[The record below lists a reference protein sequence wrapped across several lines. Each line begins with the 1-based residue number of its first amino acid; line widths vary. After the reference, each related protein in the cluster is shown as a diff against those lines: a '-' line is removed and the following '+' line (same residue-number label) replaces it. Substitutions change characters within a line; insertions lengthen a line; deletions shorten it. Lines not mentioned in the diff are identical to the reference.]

1 MPRIVD
7 HDSRRAEIA
16 EAACRVIAQGG
27 IEALKL
33 TDVGAAAGCTTGA
46 ITHYFADKNAVLLA
60 ALDHAVAAMN
70 ARLERRLLRAPDD
83 VVGFFSETLPIG
95 RRGRDEIVV
104 WYSFWARAL
113 SDPSLVRRQRAMH
126 RRWRAQV
133 ERCLA
138 AMEERGEL
146 PSAQDPAERA
156 EGLCAVINGIGLRA
170 SLDPGEWPAT
180 RQIAQLRR
188 YLALLA
194 ADSGKRVKA
203 QEG

>member
-7 HDSRRAEIA
+7 HDSRRREIA
-16 EAACRVIAQGG
+16 AAACRVIARGG
-27 IEALKL
+27 IEAMKL

-46 ITHYFADKNAVLLA
+46 ITHYFADRDAVLLA
-60 ALDHAVAAMN
+60 ALDHAVAATN
-70 ARLERRLLRAPDD
+70 ARLERRLARAPED

-113 SDPSLVRRQRAMH
+113 SDAALMRRQRAMH

-138 AMEERGEL
+138 AMEGRGEL
-146 PSAQDPAERA
+146 GPADDPIERA
-156 EGLCAVINGIGLRA
+156 EGLCAMINGIGLRA
-170 SLDPGEWPAT
+170 SLDPREWPAS
-180 RQIAQLRR
+180 RQVAQLRR

-194 ADSGKRVKA
+194 DGPRAVL
-203 QEG
+203 

>member
-7 HDSRRAEIA
+7 HDSRREEIA
-16 EAACRVIAQGG
+16 SAACQVIAQGG
-27 IEALKL
+27 IEGLKL

-46 ITHYFADKNAVLLA
+46 ITHYFADKNAVLIA
-60 ALDHAVAAMN
+60 ALDHASATLN
-70 ARLERRLLRAPDD
+70 ARLEARLRRAPDD

-113 SDPSLVRRQRAMH
+113 SDPALMRRQRAMH

-138 AMEERGEL
+138 RMESRGEL
-146 PSAQDPAERA
+146 PATTDPAERA
-156 EGLCAVINGIGLRA
+156 EGLCAMINGIGLRA
-170 SLDPGEWPAT
+170 SLDPREWPAA
-180 RQIAQLRR
+180 RQVAQLRR
-188 YLALLA
+188 YLARLA
-194 ADSGKRVKA
+194 GASENGV
-203 QEG
+203 